1 MEKRKNRRL
10 IVLGLLL
17 IVSLSAYLRL
27 SGITWASDAGY
38 GHYLNYQPDE
48 FISIRGM
55 LPINLLAGKLRAPDA
70 YFEGTFNY
78 YLWSLPET
86 LRALCSGSRPSV
98 EENVPGSQVKFIL
111 LSGRFMS
118 VAFDLVT
125 LILLFAV
132 ISEMTG
138 QPLAGLVGALFYGVF
153 PIQVIYSHFMRTH
166 LLSNLLCVLVIWL
179 SVKALK
185 HRHLLLF
192 AIAGVTA
199 GLAAATRYPGCVVL
213 CVPCFFILFQGCS
226 GDRSWRRRFRE
237 SIAYLLSGPLW
248 LLAGGFVLGL
258 FIGWPMLFL
267 DFRSVVREISFAMSY
282 YGRFIPPGARN
293 PFDLRPI
300 WRYFSVLIPYAT
312 YPVLWLPIYSQF
324 FLNA

>member
-70 YFEGTFNY
+70 YFEGTFIY

-98 EENVPGSQVKFIL
+98 EENVPGSQVKFIV

-166 LLSNLLCVLVIWL
+166 LLSNLLC
-179 SVKALK
+179 
-185 HRHLLLF
+185 
-192 AIAGVTA
+192 
-199 GLAAATRYPGCVVL
+199 
-213 CVPCFFILFQGCS
+213 
-226 GDRSWRRRFRE
+226 
-237 SIAYLLSGPLW
+237 
-248 LLAGGFVLGL
+248 
-258 FIGWPMLFL
+258 
-267 DFRSVVREISFAMSY
+267 
-282 YGRFIPPGARN
+282 
-293 PFDLRPI
+293 
-300 WRYFSVLIPYAT
+300 
-312 YPVLWLPIYSQF
+312 
-324 FLNA
+324 